1 MPCHRRPA
9 PAGSSP
15 RGRGKRR
22 MGHESIQT
30 TGIIPARAGKTVSA
44 GKTQCPRPDHPRAG
58 GENGAGRVSPST
70 REGSS
75 PRGRGK
81 RRILL
86 PLCARWRIIPARAG
100 KTTTTTTLCRAQT
113 DHPRAG
119 GENLTS
125 VAMSLWVFGSSP
137 RGRGKPTRE
146 LESFTVPGIIPARA
160 GKTYG
165 DSATRNRLRDHP
177 RAGGENGYT
186 PGRDIYHF
194 GSSPRGRGKRGPR
207 SRH

>member
-1 MPCHRRPA
+1 MSEN
-9 PAGSSP
+9 GSSP
-15 RGRGKRR
+15 HGRGKRR
-22 MGHESIQT
+22 W
-30 TGIIPARAGKTVSA
+30 TGFA
-44 GKTQCPRPDHPRAG
+44 QYEG
-58 GENGAGRVSPST
+58 G
-70 REGSS
+70 
-75 PRGRGK
+75 
-81 RRILL
+81 
-86 PLCARWRIIPARAG
+86 IIPARAG

-194 GSSPRGRGKRGPR
+194 GSSPRGRGKPR
-207 SRH
+207 PSCGDVSAQRIIPARAGKTRIESVGKLRLGDHPRAGGENLNPLVSFHP